1 MEAPVSPAGLHFILS
16 GGPSAKSMKTE
27 NNGKSMTNRRLLTA
41 AILVTLLASLTG
53 CAWWDGI
60 WGKEPRVRQTPEGI
74 YQKGFEQYKKGDY
87 KKAIETFT
95 RVRDEYP
102 LNPIALMAELGIADS
117 YFENEQYLDAEVAYN
132 SFVELH
138 PTNPNVPYAMFQLG
152 MCHYQQMQTID
163 RDQTETVK
171 ARKEFE
177 RLMARFPQSKF
188 AIMAEKNLREV
199 KQHLA
204 EHEFYVG
211 EFYYRTK
218 KYEAALKRFEGIQ
231 RDYANL
237 GLDYKTNRFIE
248 ETKQRMK
255 ELEAGKAKE
264 AQKVDEARKAKAAK
278 EAPKAQDPQEV
289 KK

>member
-1 MEAPVSPAGLHFILS
+1 MHRKASILFCAAAVS
-16 GGPSAKSMKTE
+16 SARLKTE
-27 NNGKSMTNRRLLTA
+27 NIEEGMTNRRNLITAIILVFLLT
-41 AILVTLLASLTG
+41 SLTG
-53 CAWWDGI
+53 CAWWDSL
-60 WGKEPRVRQTPEGI
+60 WGKEPRVRQTPEGL
-74 YQKGFEQYKKGDY
+74 YQRGFEYYKKGDY
-87 KKAIETFT
+87 KKAIETFS

-102 LNPIALMAELGIADS
+102 LNPVALMAELGIADS
-117 YFENEQYLDAEVAYN
+117 YFENEQYVDAEVAYN

-152 MCHYQQMQTID
+152 MCHYHQMQTID

-188 AIMAEKNLREV
+188 AIMGEKNLREV
-199 KQHLA
+199 KQRLA

-248 ETKQRMK
+248 ETKQRLK
-255 ELEAGKAKE
+255 EEADRKAKGAQKASEDRKAKE
-264 AQKVDEARKAKAAK
+264 AK
-278 EAPKAQDPQEV
+278 EAPKAQSEQEG

>member
-1 MEAPVSPAGLHFILS
+1 MEAPVSTAGLHFILP
-16 GGPSAKSMKTE
+16 GGLSAKSMKTE
-27 NNGKSMTNRRLLTA
+27 NTGNSMMNRRLLTA

-117 YFENEQYLDAEVAYN
+117 YFENEQYIDAEVAYN
-132 SFVELH
+132 SFVDLH

-199 KQHLA
+199 KQRLA

-231 RDYANL
+231 RDYANM
-237 GLDYKTNRFIE
+237 GIDYKTTRFIE

-255 ELEAGKAKE
+255 ELEAVKAKGAQKAEEAWKAKE
-264 AQKVDEARKAKAAK
+264 AK
-278 EAPKAQDPQEV
+278 EAPKAQEG

>member
-1 MEAPVSPAGLHFILS
+1 MHRKASILFCAAAVS
-16 GGPSAKSMKTE
+16 SARLKTE
-27 NNGKSMTNRRLLTA
+27 NIEEGMTNRRNLITAIILVFLLT
-41 AILVTLLASLTG
+41 SLTG
-53 CAWWDGI
+53 CAWWDSL
-60 WGKEPRVRQTPEGI
+60 WGKEPRVRQTPEGL
-74 YQKGFEQYKKGDY
+74 YQRGFEYYKKGDY
-87 KKAIETFT
+87 KKAIETFS

-102 LNPIALMAELGIADS
+102 LNPVALMAELGIADS
-117 YFENEQYLDAEVAYN
+117 YFENEQYVDAEVAYN

-152 MCHYQQMQTID
+152 MCHYHQMQTID

-177 RLMARFPQSKF
+177 RLMARFPRSKF

-199 KQHLA
+199 KQRLA

-237 GLDYKTNRFIE
+237 GLDYKTSRFIE

-255 ELEAGKAKE
+255 EEQDRKAKGVQKASEDRKAKE
-264 AQKVDEARKAKAAK
+264 AK
-278 EAPKAQDPQEV
+278 EAPKAQSVQEG

>member
-1 MEAPVSPAGLHFILS
+1 MHRKASILFCAAAVS
-16 GGPSAKSMKTE
+16 SARKKTE
-27 NNGKSMTNRRLLTA
+27 NTEEGMTNRRNLITAIILVFLLT
-41 AILVTLLASLTG
+41 SLTG
-53 CAWWDGI
+53 CAWWDSL
-60 WGKEPRVRQTPEGI
+60 WGKEPRVRPTPEGL
-74 YQKGFEQYKKGDY
+74 YQRGFEYYKKGDY
-87 KKAIETFT
+87 KKAIETFS

-102 LNPIALMAELGIADS
+102 LNPVALMAELGIADS
-117 YFENEQYLDAEVAYN
+117 YFENEQYVDAEVAYN

-152 MCHYQQMQTID
+152 MCHYHQMQTID

-177 RLMARFPQSKF
+177 RLMARFPRSKF

-199 KQHLA
+199 KQRLA

-248 ETKQRMK
+248 ETKQRLK
-255 ELEAGKAKE
+255 EEA
-264 AQKVDEARKAKAAK
+264 DRKAKGAQKASEDRKAK
-278 EAPKAQDPQEV
+278 EAPKAQSVQEG

>member
-1 MEAPVSPAGLHFILS
+1 MHRKASILFCAAAVS
-16 GGPSAKSMKTE
+16 SARLKTE
-27 NNGKSMTNRRLLTA
+27 NIEEGMTNRRNLITAIILVFLLT
-41 AILVTLLASLTG
+41 SLTG
-53 CAWWDGI
+53 CAWWDSL
-60 WGKEPRVRQTPEGI
+60 WGKEPRVRQTPEGL
-74 YQKGFEQYKKGDY
+74 YQRGFEYYKKGDY
-87 KKAIETFT
+87 KKAIETFS

-102 LNPIALMAELGIADS
+102 LNPVALMAELGIADS
-117 YFENEQYLDAEVAYN
+117 YFENEQYVDAEVAYN

-152 MCHYQQMQTID
+152 MCHYHQMQTID

-188 AIMAEKNLREV
+188 AIMGEKNLREV
-199 KQHLA
+199 KQRLA

-237 GLDYKTNRFIE
+237 GLDYKTSRFIE
-248 ETKQRMK
+248 ETKQRLK
-255 ELEAGKAKE
+255 EEQDRKAKGAQKASEERKAKE
-264 AQKVDEARKAKAAK
+264 SK
-278 EAPKAQDPQEV
+278 EAPKAQSAQEG

>member
-1 MEAPVSPAGLHFILS
+1 
-16 GGPSAKSMKTE
+16 
-27 NNGKSMTNRRLLTA
+27 MTNRRNLITA
-41 AILVTLLASLTG
+41 IILVALLASLTG
-53 CAWWDGI
+53 CAWWDSI
-60 WGKEPRVRQTPEGI
+60 WGKEPRARQTPEGL
-74 YQKGFEQYKKGDY
+74 YQRGFEYYQKGDY
-87 KKAIETFT
+87 KKAIQTFS

-102 LNPIALMAELGIADS
+102 LNPVALMAELGIADS
-117 YFENEQYLDAEVAYN
+117 YFENEQYVDAEVSYN

-152 MCHYQQMQTID
+152 MCHYHQMQTID
-163 RDQTETVK
+163 RDQTEAVK

-188 AIMAEKNLREV
+188 AIMGEKNLREV
-199 KQHLA
+199 KQRLA

-237 GLDYKTNRFIE
+237 GLDYKTSRFIE

-255 ELEAGKAKE
+255 EEQDRKAKGAQKASEDRKAKE
-264 AQKVDEARKAKAAK
+264 AK
-278 EAPKAQDPQEV
+278 EAPKAQSAQEV

>member
-1 MEAPVSPAGLHFILS
+1 MHRKASILFCAAAVS
-16 GGPSAKSMKTE
+16 SARLKTE
-27 NNGKSMTNRRLLTA
+27 NTEEGMTNRRNLITAIILVFLLT
-41 AILVTLLASLTG
+41 SLTG
-53 CAWWDGI
+53 CAWWDSL
-60 WGKEPRVRQTPEGI
+60 WGKEPRVRQTPEGL
-74 YQKGFEQYKKGDY
+74 YQRGFEYYKKGDY
-87 KKAIETFT
+87 KKAIETFS

-102 LNPIALMAELGIADS
+102 LNPVALMAELGIADS
-117 YFENEQYLDAEVAYN
+117 YFENEQYVDAEVAYN

-152 MCHYQQMQTID
+152 MCHYHQMQTID

-177 RLMARFPQSKF
+177 RLMARFPRSKF

-199 KQHLA
+199 KQRLA

-255 ELEAGKAKE
+255 EEQDRRAKEVQKGAESRKAKE
-264 AQKVDEARKAKAAK
+264 AK
-278 EAPKAQDPQEV
+278 EAPKAQEV

>member
-1 MEAPVSPAGLHFILS
+1 MHRKASILFCAAAVS
-16 GGPSAKSMKTE
+16 SARLKTE
-27 NNGKSMTNRRLLTA
+27 NIEEGMTNRRNLITAIILVFLLT
-41 AILVTLLASLTG
+41 SLTG
-53 CAWWDGI
+53 CAWWDSL
-60 WGKEPRVRQTPEGI
+60 WGKEPRVRQTPEGL
-74 YQKGFEQYKKGDY
+74 YQRGFEYYKKGDY
-87 KKAIETFT
+87 KKAIETFS

-102 LNPIALMAELGIADS
+102 LNPVALMAELGIADS
-117 YFENEQYLDAEVAYN
+117 YFENEQYVDAEVAYN

-152 MCHYQQMQTID
+152 MCHYHQMQTID

-188 AIMAEKNLREV
+188 AIMGEKNLREV
-199 KQHLA
+199 KQRLA

-237 GLDYKTNRFIE
+237 GLDYKTSRFIE
-248 ETKQRMK
+248 ETKQRLK
-255 ELEAGKAKE
+255 EEQDRKAKGAQKASEDRKAKE
-264 AQKVDEARKAKAAK
+264 AK
-278 EAPKAQDPQEV
+278 EAPKAQSAQEG

>member
-1 MEAPVSPAGLHFILS
+1 
-16 GGPSAKSMKTE
+16 MKTE
-27 NNGKSMTNRRLLTA
+27 NTCRTMTNRRLLTA

-117 YFENEQYLDAEVAYN
+117 YFENEQYIDAEVAYN
-132 SFVELH
+132 SFVDLH

-199 KQHLA
+199 KQRLA

-231 RDYANL
+231 RDYANM
-237 GLDYKTNRFIE
+237 GIDYKTTRFIE

-255 ELEAGKAKE
+255 ELEAGKAKQ
-264 AQKVDEARKAKAAK
+264 AQKAEEAWKAKEAK
-278 EAPKAQDPQEV
+278 EAPKAQEG